1 MALHSADVSAGD
13 TATAAQYNNLRSDVQ
28 EHTHEGTDTTKVKAE
43 SLDVST
49 GNVPTDGVGTASVED
64 NAITAD
70 KIAHDLDATAIG
82 FNADKVD
89 GYQAEEIIFYCW

>member
-1 MALHSADVSAGD
+1 MALNSADVSAGD

-49 GNVPTDGVGTASVED
+49 GNVPTDGVGTASIED
-64 NAITAD
+64 AAVTLA
-70 KIAHDLDATAIG
+70 KL
-82 FNADKVD
+82 NADAINEMYAIAIVF
-89 GYQAEEIIFYCW
+89 GGL